1 MTPNM
6 WNNMDAGLLTMVAKV
21 ARNEKLSVNEEQ
33 LIADFLRE
41 HGRAAAESGFP
52 GGPAGDVRGNNNLAR
67 TNWFNGRYL
76 TAEALSRQDVYFDHR
91 ARLAAHAQMPGIAW
105 GLGLEADGAN
115 ATPPDSEARSGG
127 LAPGRTLT
135 LRRGLAFDHVGRPI
149 LVSTA
154 FRFTIEQLLG
164 TWRKTP
170 QKVVGGGIDF
180 MPCVCLAPDPAG
192 PTGGSAALP
201 SGPYLLVI
209 HAGESEEGGAK
220 VMGEICAG
228 ATAAN
233 CRADTWRGGFGLSLV
248 RFPVELPLRE
258 DLQSIWD
265 LRGTLSAYYFDVFE
279 HALWKRWDPPFAAEG
294 PFCADTGPGR
304 HDGAAIALAMLY
316 LGEDGSVLFLD
327 QWVPRRTICAT
338 PAEDWHRTRFG
349 APPRAAAWARIHQFQ
364 CMLAES
370 LAQRPPGAERG
381 ELYRRGFRHIP
392 PIGFLPVRPRA
403 FDGKFGSGFKL
414 MDGLLDA
421 FQGSRWIASP
431 LVKDAIGQAERYFAR
446 TRVITYAVV
455 ALHDDDILEDLGNVF
470 DKDPLQLT
478 PRRPTSDGFHGD
490 APAGPAPGAPAAG
503 YDRLTHGNNLY
514 EVGMVEAPDYAV
526 LPGYLG
532 VLARLF
538 EEMGLDDLV
547 NRRTEI
553 VKLVVPL
560 QGLTRHHP
568 LVGRLQEDALGQA
581 APWGV
586 DPLLTAGNALGQ
598 LGSLGEQAEALAGLI
613 SRIGL
618 DMLPRH
624 FVVYVKQRLVLLD
637 LLFYLLEVLQFLIGF
652 FAEIQRAAAGLS
664 YKRSALKTEDLQVR
678 YLAQPAEKRAIVE
691 AVLAQPDVQE
701 ALVKA
706 ADLSGSGIA
715 LSSRNQD
722 FVARVAA
729 TETTLAAT
737 VPDAAERRRIAV
749 GRVADAYAAEYPDY
763 QFVQTLAAIQPTQ
776 TLAVVDRL
784 ALTRANVASTTPTVA
799 DELAVDGP
807 AMFADDDARR
817 IYADL
822 RTSLGGRRVAEY
834 VQGSDS
840 TLTVGE
846 VLARPPA
853 QAERLLGKDNY
864 VKFREAYAADR
875 SGALAGAET
884 LAKGVPS
891 GLATRFEAELQ
902 SGHGTAAVIA
912 KLAAEAPATGAERE
926 AVDETAKLLRITGGE
941 AGFLKLVRRV

>member
-1 MTPNM
+1 MNPNM

-149 LVSTA
+149 LASTA

-170 QKVVGGGIDF
+170 QQVVGGGIDF

-294 PFCADTGPGR
+294 PFCTDTGPGR
-304 HDGAAIALAMLY
+304 HDSAAIALGMLY
-316 LGEDGSVLFLD
+316 LGEDGSMLFLD
-327 QWVPRRTICAT
+327 QWIPRRTICAT

-370 LAQRPPGAERG
+370 LAQLPIGAERG
-381 ELYRRGFRHIP
+381 DLYRRGFRHIP

-478 PRRPTSDGFHGD
+478 PSRPASDGFHHGD
-490 APAGPAPGAPAAG
+490 APGPAPGNTAF
-503 YDRLTHGNNLY
+503 THGNNLY
-514 EVGMVEAPDYAV
+514 EVGMVEAPDYTV

-586 DPLLTAGNALGQ
+586 DPLLTAGNALGR

-637 LLFYLLEVLQFLIGF
+637 LLFYLLEVLQFLLGF
-652 FAEIQRAAAGLS
+652 LAEIQRAAAGLA
-664 YKRSALKTEDLQVR
+664 YTRSALKTEDLHVR

-706 ADLSGSGIA
+706 ADLSGAGIA
-715 LSSRNQD
+715 VSARNQD

-729 TETTLAAT
+729 SEATLAAT
-737 VPDAAERRRIAV
+737 VADPAERRRIAV
-749 GRVADAYAAEYPDY
+749 GQVADAYAAEYPDY
-763 QFVQTLAAIQPTQ
+763 QFVQALAAIQPTQ

-784 ALTRANVASTTPTVA
+784 ALTRANVASATRTVA
-799 DELAVDGP
+799 DEVATDGP

-822 RTSLGGRRVAEY
+822 RTRLGERRVAEY
-834 VQGSDS
+834 VPGSAS
-840 TLTVGE
+840 ALTVGE

-853 QAERLLGKDNY
+853 EAERLLGKGNY
-864 VKFREAYAADR
+864 MKFREAYTADR
-875 SGALAGAET
+875 SAALAGAET
-884 LAKGVPS
+884 LAKGMPAT
-891 GLATRFEAELQ
+891 LATRVETELQ
-902 SGHGTAAVIA
+902 SGHSAEAVIA
-912 KLAAEAPATGAERE
+912 KLEAETPATGTERK